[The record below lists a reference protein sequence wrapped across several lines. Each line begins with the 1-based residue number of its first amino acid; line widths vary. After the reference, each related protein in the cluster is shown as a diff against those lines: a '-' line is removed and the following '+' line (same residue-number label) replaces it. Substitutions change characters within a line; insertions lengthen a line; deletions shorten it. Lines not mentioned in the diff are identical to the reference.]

1 MTGRDMEIPGLTGRC
16 LGLIAGTSRRDG
28 WFRLVLVVIAGLLA
42 YANSVTFPF
51 TFDDMVNI
59 LGNPQ
64 IKDLGSLMTP
74 SLLKSSRALG
84 ILSFALNYRLHGDWV
99 VGYHLV
105 NLSVHLAATLT
116 LYGLI
121 TLLWRSPLV
130 SQGIAPPFAD
140 HGRAIA
146 LFAALLFVSHPV
158 QTQAVTYIVQRFSSL
173 ATLFYLFSAACYVR
187 ARLAQVEADSGRS
200 RSAAVYFAL
209 AFLAALLAMRTKEIA
224 FTLPL
229 MLIVL
234 ELLCFRGTLRARLLP
249 ISLFLMTMAIIP
261 LSLVGIRGGM
271 AGLLAA
277 ADQATRVQT
286 IVSRT
291 DYLLTQFR
299 VVATYLRLLIFP
311 VNQNLDHAVA
321 FSHSLT
327 EPAVLG
333 GLALHLMLAGLAVWC
348 VARSRPSAAPAFLP
362 APHLRLVA
370 IGIGWFY
377 IALLVESSV
386 IPIIDPIFEHRVYL
400 PSAGAFLA
408 VSSAVIGL
416 AGRRE
421 RSSRVFPSVCL
432 ALTLLCLVFVVA
444 TVKRNL
450 VWSDEVSLWEDVTR
464 KSPTLSRPWNNLG
477 YAYLKRKEPARA
489 IPPLVRSISLDPGHP
504 DAWNNV
510 GLALT
515 QLGSY
520 LGRFDRT
527 VELFRDLSTANAEA
541 QTLWF
546 AKAHNNLGLAYDY
559 LGQPKNAI
567 ASFRKSLDMDS
578 NYAPAHYNLG
588 LACLATGDQACV
600 IEQYLSLVQLR
611 SGFVPML
618 EARMRR

>member
-1 MTGRDMEIPGLTGRC
+1 MEIPGLPGRYV
-16 LGLIAGTSRRDG
+16 GLITGTSRRDG
-28 WFRLVLVVIAGLLA
+28 WYRLALIVIAGLLA
-42 YANSVTFPF
+42 YANSMTFPF

-59 LGNPQ
+59 MGNPQ

-74 SLLKSSRALG
+74 SLLKSGRALG
-84 ILSFALNYRLHGDWV
+84 VFSFALNYRLHGDWV

-105 NLSVHLAATLT
+105 NLFVHLSAALT

-121 TLLWRSPLV
+121 TLLWLSPLV
-130 SQGIAPPFAD
+130 SQGIAPPRAG
-140 HGRAIA
+140 HGRGIA

-158 QTQAVTYIVQRFSSL
+158 QTQAVTYIVQRFTSL
-173 ATLFYLFSAACYVR
+173 ATLFYLLAAVCYVR
-187 ARLAQVEADSGRS
+187 ARLALNGAG
-200 RSAAVYFAL
+200 SARRGPSVGYFAL
-209 AFLAALLAMRTKEIA
+209 AFLAALLSMRTKEIA

-229 MLIVL
+229 MLIFL

-271 AGLLAA
+271 TGLLAA

-286 IVSRT
+286 IISRT

-311 VNQNLDHAVA
+311 VNQNLDYEVA
-321 FSHSLT
+321 FSHTLAD
-327 EPAVLG
+327 PAVLG
-333 GLALHLMLAGLAVWC
+333 GLALHLALLGLAVWC
-348 VARSRPSAAPAFLP
+348 VVRSRPSASPAFLP

-408 VSSAVIGL
+408 ISSVVIGL
-416 AGRRE
+416 AGHRE
-421 RSSRVFPSVCL
+421 RVLSSACL
-432 ALTLLCLVFVVA
+432 AMTLLCLVFAVA
-444 TVKRNL
+444 TVKRNR
-450 VWSDEVSLWEDVTR
+450 VWSSEASLWEDVTR
-464 KSPTLSRPWNNLG
+464 KSPNLSRPWNNLG

-489 IPPLVRSISLDPGHP
+489 LPALIRSISLDPGHP

-527 VELFRDLSTANAEA
+527 VELFRDLSAVNADA

-559 LGQPKNAI
+559 LGRPVDAI
-567 ASFRKSLDMDS
+567 ASFRKSLDMDPD
-578 NYAPAHYNLG
+578 YAPAHYNMG

-611 SGFVPML
+611 SGFAPML

>member
-1 MTGRDMEIPGLTGRC
+1 MGIPGLPGRYV
-16 LGLIAGTSRRDG
+16 GLITGTSRRDG
-28 WFRLVLVVIAGLLA
+28 WYRLALIVITGLLA
-42 YANSVTFPF
+42 YANSMTFPF

-74 SLLKSSRALG
+74 SLLKSGRALG
-84 ILSFALNYRLHGDWV
+84 IFSFALNYRLHGDWV
-99 VGYHLV
+99 IGYHLV
-105 NLSVHLAATLT
+105 NLFVHLSAALT

-130 SQGIAPPFAD
+130 SQGMALTMAD
-140 HGRAIA
+140 HGRIIA
-146 LFAALLFVSHPV
+146 FFSALLFVSHPV
-158 QTQAVTYIVQRFSSL
+158 QTQAVTYIVQRFTSL
-173 ATLFYLFSAACYVR
+173 ATLFYLLAAVCYVR
-187 ARLAQVEADSGRS
+187 ARLALNGTDPVRRASPVGN
-200 RSAAVYFAL
+200 FAL
-209 AFLAALLAMRTKEIA
+209 AFLSALLAMRTKEIS

-229 MLIVL
+229 MLIFL

-271 AGLLAA
+271 TGLLAA

-286 IVSRT
+286 IISRT

-311 VNQNLDHAVA
+311 VNQNLDYGVA
-321 FSHSLT
+321 FSHSLAD
-327 EPAVLG
+327 PAVLG
-333 GLALHLMLAGLAVWC
+333 GLALHLALLGLAVWC
-348 VARSRPSAAPAFLP
+348 VVRSRPSSAPAFLP

-400 PSAGAFLA
+400 LSAGAFVA
-408 VSSAVIGL
+408 ISSAMIGL
-416 AGRRE
+416 AGQRE
-421 RSSRVFPSVCL
+421 RVLSSVCL
-432 ALTLLCLVFVVA
+432 AMTLLCLVFVVA

-450 VWSDEVSLWEDVTR
+450 VWSDEVTLWEDVTR

-489 IPPLVRSISLDPGHP
+489 LPPLIRSISLDPGHP

-527 VELFRDLSTANAEA
+527 VEMFRDLSAVNADA
-541 QTLWF
+541 QTIWF

-559 LGQPKNAI
+559 LGRPMDAI
-567 ASFRKSLDMDS
+567 ASFRKSLDMDPD
-578 NYAPAHYNLG
+578 YAPAHYNLG

-611 SGFVPML
+611 SGFAPML
-618 EARMRR
+618 EARMKR